1 MKINA
6 MNFKFIIIIIVIFVS
21 TNTQSQEKI
30 IKSDA
35 KWKQILSPIEYYV
48 LREKGTERATT
59 AIYNKFYE
67 NGLYNCAACNTTLF
81 ESQYKYN
88 SYSGWPAFDR
98 SVKNNVT
105 EVKDRSG
112 GIQRIE
118 VICAICDG
126 HLGHVFEDGPKTT
139 GRRYCINSVS
149 LNFQPNK

>member
-1 MKINA
+1 MK
-6 MNFKFIIIIIVIFVS
+6 FTIIIIILFVS
-21 TNTQSQEKI
+21 TNMQSQEKT

-35 KWKQILSPIEYYV
+35 IWKQILSPLEYYV
-48 LREKGTERATT
+48 LREKGTEKATT
-59 AIYNKFYE
+59 GKYNKFYE
-67 NGLYNCAACNTTLF
+67 NGLYKCAACNTTLF

-105 EVKDRSG
+105 EVTDRSH

-126 HLGHVFEDGPKTT
+126 HLGHVFEDGPKST

-149 LNFQPNK
+149 LKFQPKK